1 MSQVSIIDV
10 IYLTDNVKI
19 PVASIYGVYDIGLD
33 KLMTFSVACA
43 FVSDE
48 KEGTFECFLQQ
59 LKNLL
64 IQRTDLA
71 SAFQRIDK
79 LESATNYIKSGKL
92 LEGEFAATEHTCW
105 CHARLSHMLPRM
117 LLVPGLEGKLFSFDN
132 IYPRWH
138 LSDLNSV
145 VTS

>member
-1 MSQVSIIDV
+1 MIYYADKMSQVSIIDV

-64 IQRTDLA
+64 IQSNVKA
-71 SAFQRIDK
+71 PNAK
-79 LESATNYIKSGKL
+79 L
-92 LEGEFAATEHTCW
+92 
-105 CHARLSHMLPRM
+105 
-117 LLVPGLEGKLFSFDN
+117 
-132 IYPRWH
+132 
-138 LSDLNSV
+138 
-145 VTS
+145 